1 MVLVFILG
9 LVTLNIFFI
18 IIAGIKAYFFVIIY
32 SLYKSMTYEGGFAAF
47 EAHKTANSAG
57 YEQFYEPEGYD
68 ANAAGYQTTE
78 FHGS

>member
-1 MVLVFILG
+1 MLG

-18 IIAGIKAYFFVIIY
+18 ILAAIKAYFFVVVY
-32 SLYKSMTYEGGFAAF
+32 SFYKSMTYEGGMAAF

-68 ANAAGYQTTE
+68 ANAAGYQTTQ
-78 FHGS
+78 FQGS